1 MLIINGNY
9 MIRSSVMTI
18 ELLKRMM
25 DACYQAKRI
34 RDMLPPLPEGVT
46 SSYIQYLDIIEK
58 MQHQG
63 MRVKISDISDR
74 LSLPRPGVTRTVKD
88 MEQKGYLKKT
98 VSPEDGRV
106 TWLTLTETG
115 QALSQKYNQKCFSI
129 LADYTEEI
137 SEKDVE
143 CMIRTMDQL
152 YHIMCERR
160 IHLDK

>member
-1 MLIINGNY
+1 MD
-9 MIRSSVMTI
+9 I
-18 ELLKRMM
+18 ELIKRMI
-25 DACYQAKRI
+25 DACYQGKRI
-34 RDMLPPLPEGVT
+34 RDMLPPLPDGVA

>member
-1 MLIINGNY
+1 
-9 MIRSSVMTI
+9 MTKDKI
-18 ELLKRMM
+18 KEVM

>member
-1 MLIINGNY
+1 
-9 MIRSSVMTI
+9 MTI
-18 ELLKRMM
+18 ELLKHMM

-115 QALSQKYNQKCFSI
+115 QALSQKYNQECFSM

-137 SEKDVE
+137 SEEDAE
-143 CMIRTMDQL
+143 GMIRTMDQL

>member
-1 MLIINGNY
+1 MD
-9 MIRSSVMTI
+9 I
-18 ELLKRMM
+18 ELIKRMM
-25 DACYQAKRI
+25 DACYQGKRI
-34 RDMLPPLPEGVT
+34 RDMLPPLPDGVA

-74 LSLPRPGVTRTVKD
+74 LSLPRPGVTRTVKE
-88 MEQKGYLKKT
+88 MEQKGYLKKST
-98 VSPEDGRV
+98 SPKDGRI
-106 TWLTLTETG
+106 TYLTLTETG
-115 QALSQKYNQKCFSI
+115 QALSQKYNQECFSM

-137 SEKDVE
+137 SEEDAE
-143 CMIRTMDQL
+143 GMIRTMDQL

>member
-1 MLIINGNY
+1 
-9 MIRSSVMTI
+9 MTI

-152 YHIMCERR
+152 YHIIR
-160 IHLDK
+160 

>member
-1 MLIINGNY
+1 
-9 MIRSSVMTI
+9 MTI

-46 SSYIQYLDIIEK
+46 SSHIQYLDMIET
-58 MQHQG
+58 MQNQG
-63 MRVKISDISDR
+63 IQMKVSDISDR
-74 LSLPRPGVTRTVKD
+74 LSLPRPGVTRTIKE

-98 VSPEDGRV
+98 ASPEDGRI
-106 TWLTLTETG
+106 TYLTLTDAG
-115 QALSQKYNQKCFSI
+115 QELSRKYNQQCFSI
-129 LADYTEEI
+129 LASYAEDI
-137 SEKDVE
+137 SEKDAE

-160 IHLDK
+160 INLDK

>member
-1 MLIINGNY
+1 
-9 MIRSSVMTI
+9 MTI
-18 ELLKRMM
+18 ELLKCMM

-74 LSLPRPGVTRTVKD
+74 LSLPRPGVTRTVKE
-88 MEQKGYLKKT
+88 MEQKGYLKKST
-98 VSPEDGRV
+98 SLKDGRV
-106 TWLTLTETG
+106 TYLTLTETG